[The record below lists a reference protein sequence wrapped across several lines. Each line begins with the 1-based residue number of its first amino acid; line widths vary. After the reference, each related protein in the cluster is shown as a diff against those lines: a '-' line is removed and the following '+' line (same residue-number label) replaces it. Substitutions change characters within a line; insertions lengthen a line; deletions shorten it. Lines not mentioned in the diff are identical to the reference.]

1 MAVEILK
8 GLYSVGNF
16 MDVYKIAFPKTDN
29 FYSKFS
35 HVSILRYIKSHT
47 FGLPVIRVWVG
58 LFFSVPIVSIKL
70 YGNILGRNESVSRK
84 FATYNMLANKINT
97 TGVKNRVT
105 KLLKIVW
112 FFPLVLI
119 RSNFESVSLKAFTVV
134 SAIYRTIFLC
144 AEYWGA
150 NKGGI
155 ANLANQSDFVSSLM
169 FVGTGNAT
177 CNRFF
182 STNLRNIKNSIAD
195 NARFINSHS
204 LPINSSVFQK
214 AKVRTILN
222 GFYARFFNR
231 NAAPNANKTSDGIF
245 HKPMIAQTQKP
256 VNVYEWQHKAQGSL
270 FIPDTPRDAY
280 EQTDF
285 EYKEVTYE
293 K

>member
-1 MAVEILK
+1 MAIEILK

-70 YGNILGRNESVSRK
+70 YGNILGRNESV
-84 FATYNMLANKINT
+84 N
-97 TGVKNRVT
+97 
-105 KLLKIVW
+105 
-112 FFPLVLI
+112 
-119 RSNFESVSLKAFTVV
+119 
-134 SAIYRTIFLC
+134 
-144 AEYWGA
+144 
-150 NKGGI
+150 
-155 ANLANQSDFVSSLM
+155 
-169 FVGTGNAT
+169 
-177 CNRFF
+177 
-182 STNLRNIKNSIAD
+182 
-195 NARFINSHS
+195 
-204 LPINSSVFQK
+204 
-214 AKVRTILN
+214 
-222 GFYARFFNR
+222 
-231 NAAPNANKTSDGIF
+231 
-245 HKPMIAQTQKP
+245 
-256 VNVYEWQHKAQGSL
+256 WQHKAQGSL